1 MYYRRTM
8 SFLDVFKYE
17 HTIKRFA
24 VDSLAHTAFY
34 GLIGAGIAIALGI
47 EPEVYI
53 TMSIVG
59 TAIQLLS
66 GGLFGRFLDFVRKI
80 AKA

>member
-1 MYYRRTM
+1 M
-8 SFLDVFKYE
+8 SLLDVFKSE
-17 HTIKRFA
+17 QAIKRFA
-24 VDSLAHTAFY
+24 VDSIAHTIFY

-47 EPEVYI
+47 EPKIYV

-66 GGLFGRFLDFVRKI
+66 GGLFGRFLDYVRRI